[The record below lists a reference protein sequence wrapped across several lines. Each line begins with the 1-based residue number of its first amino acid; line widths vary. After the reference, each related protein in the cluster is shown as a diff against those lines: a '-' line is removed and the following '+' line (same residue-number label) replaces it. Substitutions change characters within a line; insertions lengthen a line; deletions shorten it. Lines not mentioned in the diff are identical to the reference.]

1 MKKAKLPVL
10 IAQLQLHDEEAF
22 NEIYRRYHKLVRYIA
37 YGLTKNHADTDEVV
51 QEVFLQVQKSINDL
65 KEPAQFKAWLSRI
78 TYSKAKMLFRK
89 NKDHYMDDEYLDLLQ
104 SKEES
109 RAEYCP
115 QKRIHHQSDLDVLYE
130 CIGNLKPQY
139 REVLI
144 LFFFSQLSI
153 KEIAIMTESPEGTI
167 KSRLLYA
174 KKYLKAEIEKYEE
187 VNDITLSFQGKTL
200 EAALFVFGSSLVKE
214 PVLFSVPYLRITIPT
229 SSILSA
235 VKLSL
240 AAVIGCSTVF
250 GVKAWIDSDRSITH
264 DTDTQKKQF
273 HALEYHQE
281 MISTPREAYRVL
293 IDWADCEVE
302 MKAKSEQEILEILP
316 VYEALVDYQGG
327 YHDLLN
333 RRNWHQLFN
342 KYR

>member
-1 MKKAKLPVL
+1 MKKAKLPEL
-10 IAQLQLHDEEAF
+10 IAKLQLHDEGAF

-89 NKDHYMDDEYLDLLQ
+89 NKDHYMDDEYLELLQ
-104 SKEES
+104 NKEEI
-109 RAEYCP
+109 REEYCP
-115 QKRIHHQSDLDVLYE
+115 QQNIRHQSDLTVLYE
-130 CIGNLKPQY
+130 CMGYLKPQY

-153 KEIAIMTESPEGTI
+153 KEIAEITGAPEGTV

-187 VNDITLSFQGKTL
+187 VNDITLSFHGKTL

-214 PVLFSVPYLRITIPT
+214 PALFSVPYLRITIPT

-264 DTDTQKKQF
+264 DTDTSKKEF
-273 HALEYHQE
+273 HALEYRQQT
-281 MISTPREAYRVL
+281 ISTPREAYRVL